1 MGSQPEIQEFL
12 LTIII
17 IILPYLWLS
26 YDKYSLSLS
35 RVQAISRHNVIKYST
50 FTVLVV
56 KAQFVVWLRHDMS
69 TALDEALTRL
79 QNNINIADEDCKLF
93 GVAWARRPVEN
104 IAK

>member
-1 MGSQPEIQEFL
+1 
-12 LTIII
+12 
-17 IILPYLWLS
+17 
-26 YDKYSLSLS
+26 
-35 RVQAISRHNVIKYST
+35 
-50 FTVLVV
+50 V

-79 QNNINIADEDCKLF
+79 QNNINIVDEDCKLF